1 MGDNNEGVKWYAK
14 GLLFENCSCQLVCP
28 GHFSFKQLCTH
39 DPCLGHWSI
48 RIEEGLYGDTPLNGL
63 NAVILFKT
71 PRLMISGG
79 WTEMFLVDERAD
91 NVQRD
96 AIEHI
101 LSGRAGGAWAVLA
114 RFVAKR
120 LETRFLP
127 IHFVDNGRVKR
138 MWADGVFDT
147 SIESLR
153 GVDRSQDVV
162 LENMFNQI
170 HAPTQTLAFG
180 STSVREGELEMDL
193 KGSHALFSHFSW
205 SQ

>member
-1 MGDNNEGVKWYAK
+1 MDNDEIVKWYAK

-39 DPCLGHWSI
+39 DPCIGHWSI
-48 RIEEGLYGDTPLNGL
+48 HFEEGRYGSTPLTGL
-63 NAVILFKT
+63 NAVILFRS

-79 WTEMFLVDERAD
+79 WTELFLLDERAD
-91 NVQRD
+91 DLQRV
-96 AIEHI
+96 AMERI
-101 LSGRAGGAWAVLA
+101 LSGQAGGAWAVLA
-114 RFVAKR
+114 RFVATR

-127 IHFVDNGRVKR
+127 ILFEDKGKIKR
-138 MWADGVFDT
+138 MWIDGVFDT
-147 SIESLR
+147 SIETLR
-153 GVDRSQDVV
+153 GVDRSRDVV
-162 LENMFNQI
+162 LENIFNQI

-180 STSVREGELEMDL
+180 STSVKEGELAMDL